1 MTPLERYH
9 ARRAAGLCG
18 RCGEP
23 TDGALCPACREV
35 ENAKRRALRKTCVE
49 LGICPRCRKHPLMP
63 EHTACAYCFNAA
75 TEKREANKE
84 RLHDEY
90 ITRRNTYVEQGLC
103 IRCGKHPHAE
113 GRKQCEE
120 CLKRERL
127 RYRERIIREATNGN
141 MGK

>member
-1 MTPLERYH
+1 MTTLERYH
-9 ARRAAGLCG
+9 ARQEAGLCG
-18 RCGEP
+18 RCGESA
-23 TDGALCPACREV
+23 DGALCPACREV
-35 ENAKRRALRKTCVE
+35 ENANRRAWRKTYIE
-49 LGICPRCRKHPLMP
+49 LGICPRCRKHPLMSG
-63 EHTACAYCFNAA
+63 HVACTYCFNEA
-75 TEKREANKE
+75 TERREANKE

-90 ITRRNTYVEQGLC
+90 VARRNVYVEQGLC

-127 RYRERIIREATNGN
+127 RYKERIIKEITDGN